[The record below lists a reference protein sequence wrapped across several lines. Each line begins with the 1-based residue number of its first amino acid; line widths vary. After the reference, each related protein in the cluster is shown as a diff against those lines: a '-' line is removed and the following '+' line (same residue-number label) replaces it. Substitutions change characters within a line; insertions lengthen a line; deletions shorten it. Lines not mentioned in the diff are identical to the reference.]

1 MNDLW
6 SKHAQRFYAERIQL
20 KKDENRY
27 HKFVHAYKKIVGILN
42 TYPPS
47 AFLDMGCGSGEMAQ
61 AVIGDVD
68 SYCGVDISFESL
80 IVARRHNPHGSF
92 ILADMTTFY
101 TKKRFDCVTMI
112 SSLEFC
118 HDKQAA
124 LTQVREAL
132 KPSGRLYVEVRNSDF
147 LLFKVIAP
155 FMNFL
160 QKIRVILPYEAEGFK
175 DLSIDEWSRLFA
187 NSGFRIVGKRRSI
200 RPTLYGSSLTR
211 IKNSL
216 IKLTSITAPKNYHY
230 LVGFLCVKM

>member
-6 SKHAQRFYAERIQL
+6 SKHAQRFYAERIHL
-20 KKDENRY
+20 KKDEHRY
-27 HKFVHAYKKIVGILN
+27 HKFAQAYKKIVSILN
-42 TYPPS
+42 IYPPC

-61 AVIGDVD
+61 AVMEDVD
-68 SYCGVDISFESL
+68 LYLGVDISFESL

-101 TKKRFDCVTMI
+101 AKKRFDFITMI